1 MPKSDDPVGD
11 AEGRLLAQ
19 REAQVLAEAGRAS
32 EVLEVLLRR
41 TTLQEDPRLKALMTD
56 IKRQEGVALR
66 RSFGHIGSRNRLK
79 RPHGSGNPVRDNA
92 PINNLYLDES
102 GVSHG
107 GGGTQGWFSL
117 AGIAMSSHGAE
128 QYVSEADKVKKTFF
142 GQTALTFHEPLMRQR
157 DGRFGFEGD
166 PAKQRDFDSAIDSLI
181 RQSKFVAFGTGIR
194 KAAYQQ
200 EFAETGRDPYLPV
213 DVYALAIHLLL
224 ERYVDYLWSCG
235 EHPLGKITIEAQGP
249 REDVE
254 HQLAVAET
262 IRFGTQW
269 VSGKSFQSYLAPGV
283 SFVPKQGSHPV
294 ELSDMLARDIYEWI
308 RSDCLEEP
316 ERWSLWNEKLYQYG
330 DLRSG
335 RFGLKVFPDSDLR
348 PRIEAHRDS
357 VRN

>member
-1 MPKSDDPVGD
+1 MPESDSPVGD

-19 REAQVLAEAGRAS
+19 REAQALAEAGRAS

-41 TTLQEDPRLKALMTD
+41 TALQEDPRLKALMTD
-56 IKRQEGVALR
+56 IKRREGAALR

-79 RPHGSGNPVRDNA
+79 RPHGSGNPIRDDV
-92 PINNLYLDES
+92 PINTLYLDES

-107 GGGTQGWFSL
+107 GEGSQDWFAL
-117 AGIAMSSHGAE
+117 AGIAMSPQDAE
-128 QYVSEADKVKKTFF
+128 QYVLDADAVKNEFF
-142 GQTALTFHEPLMRQR
+142 GQAALTFHEPLMRQR

-166 PAKQRDFDSAIDSLI
+166 MAKQRDFDSAVDSLI
-181 RQSKFVAFGTGIR
+181 QQSGFVAFDAGIR
-194 KAAYQQ
+194 KASYQR
-200 EFAETGRDPYLPV
+200 EFVDTGRDPYLPLE
-213 DVYALAIHLLL
+213 VYALAIHLLL

-269 VSGKSFQSYLAPGV
+269 VSERSFQSYLSPGV

-294 ELSDMLARDIYEWI
+294 ELSDMLARDIYEWV
-308 RSDCLEEP
+308 RSGCREEP
-316 ERWSLWNEKLYQYG
+316 KRWALWGRKFYQSG
-330 DLRSG
+330 DLRFG

-348 PRIEAHRDS
+348 SRIEAHRAS

>member
-1 MPKSDDPVGD
+1 MPEFDDPVGD

-41 TTLQEDPRLKALMTD
+41 TALQGDPRLKALMTD
-56 IKRQEGVALR
+56 IKRGEGAALR

-79 RPHGSGNPVRDNA
+79 RPHGSGNPIRDDV
-92 PINNLYLDES
+92 PISNLYLDES

-107 GGGTQGWFSL
+107 GGGAQDWFSL
-117 AGIAMSSHGAE
+117 AGIAMSSHDAM
-128 QYVSEADKVKKTFF
+128 QYASEADEIKRTFF
-142 GQTALTFHEPLMRQR
+142 GHTALTFHEPLMRQR

-166 PAKQRDFDSAIDSLI
+166 LAKQLNFDRAIDSLI
-181 RQSKFVAFGTGIR
+181 QRSRFVAFGTGIR
-194 KAAYQQ
+194 KAVYQR
-200 EFAETGRDPYLPV
+200 EFVETGRDPYLPV
-213 DVYALAIHLLL
+213 GVYALAIHLLL
-224 ERYVDYLWSCG
+224 ERYVDHLWSCG
-235 EHPLGKITIEAQGP
+235 EHPLGAITIEAQGP

-308 RSDCLEEP
+308 RSDCLDEP
-316 ERWSLWNEKLYQYG
+316 KRWSLWNEKLYQRG

-335 RFGLKVFPDSDLR
+335 KFGLKVFPDSDLR
-348 PRIEAHRDS
+348 PRIEAHRAS